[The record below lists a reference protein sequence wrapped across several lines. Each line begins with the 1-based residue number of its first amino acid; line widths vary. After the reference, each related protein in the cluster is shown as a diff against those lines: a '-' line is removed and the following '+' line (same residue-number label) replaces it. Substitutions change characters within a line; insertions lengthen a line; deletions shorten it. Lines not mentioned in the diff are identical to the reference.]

1 MQKVS
6 KKNFTLIE
14 LLVVI
19 AIIAI
24 LAGMLL
30 PAISKV
36 RDSARG
42 VACLNNMRQLSNYF
56 FMYSD
61 DYKARMPYGDYYG
74 NNRLCWPEWF
84 YHAGYTKVKPDFTTE
99 KDSMFGCPV
108 RLRRGGNEVIGGARG
123 YGRLVHKQPSAALP
137 QLDAEKMFYITS
149 KIKNPS
155 KTPLLLDSGARLDNV
170 NFLEQATDIQPSD
183 YQNKASL
190 AVAKHSGKI
199 SLLTFAGNAQHIKSV
214 ELPMYYEVY
223 YGKSW
228 ETWYSTNKGK
238 SIRLK

>member
-1 MQKVS
+1 MN

-30 PAISKV
+30 PAVSKV

-56 FMYSD
+56 SMYSD

-74 NNRLCWPEWF
+74 NNRLCWEEWF

-108 RLRRGGNEVIGGARG
+108 RLRRGGREKIGGARG
-123 YGRLVHKQPSAALP
+123 YGRLVHKQPSAPLP
-137 QLDAEKMFYITS
+137 QLDAEKKFYITS

-170 NFLEQATDIQPSD
+170 NFLEQATDI
-183 YQNKASL
+183 
-190 AVAKHSGKI
+190 
-199 SLLTFAGNAQHIKSV
+199 
-214 ELPMYYEVY
+214 
-223 YGKSW
+223 
-228 ETWYSTNKGK
+228 
-238 SIRLK
+238 